1 MKPVYNYIVIV
12 DAYRAHYAAQRA
24 TAGRYRVGAH
34 DAEQAE
40 QLVKDIIGFGHP
52 VVRCKCAEDDPM
64 NVPYKTVVREVLEL
78 DPNKKETYRQEKPQ
92 HATAPRRKE
101 KD

>member
-12 DAYRAHYAAQRA
+12 DAYRARYAAQRA

-40 QLVKDIIGFGHP
+40 QLVKEIIGFGNP
-52 VVRCKCAEDDPM
+52 VARCKCAEDDPM
-64 NVPYKTVVREVLEL
+64 NVPYKIVVREVL
-78 DPNKKETYRQEKPQ
+78 DYQTGKYRHERPQ

-101 KD
+101 ES

>member
-1 MKPVYNYIVIV
+1 MKPVYNYLVIV

-34 DAEQAE
+34 DERQAE
-40 QLVKDIIGFGHP
+40 ELVKERIGFGHP
-52 VVRCKCAEDDPM
+52 VTRCRYPDDDPM
-64 NVPYKTVVREVLEL
+64 NVPYKTVVREVF
-78 DPNKKETYRQEKPQ
+78 DSETGKYRHEPAQ

-101 KD
+101 